1 MKKIMIIINLIIPN
15 IILKMTIIM
24 KKLNI
29 IIKIIYNLKI
39 KEYLNQQNQL
49 NIILINLFIKNQI

>member
-39 KEYLNQQNQL
+39 KEYLNQ
-49 NIILINLFIKNQI
+49 